1 MNHSELIHI
10 AYIMIYGDGQDVITQ
25 RNAFR
30 IAVPL

>member
-1 MNHSELIHI
+1 MNHSELIYI
-10 AYIMIYGDGQDVITQ
+10 AYIMIYDVIIQ